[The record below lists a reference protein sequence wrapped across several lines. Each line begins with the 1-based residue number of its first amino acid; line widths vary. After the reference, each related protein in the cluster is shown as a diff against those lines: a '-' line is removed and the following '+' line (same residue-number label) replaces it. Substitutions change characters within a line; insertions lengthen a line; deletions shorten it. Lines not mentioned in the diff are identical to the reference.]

1 MYRGQSKANLAN
13 SGGTPFVTFPRMPF
27 LKVKSMSDH
36 AVQQGI
42 ENVFSTAGMLATQ
55 AVNILESSYNRP
67 SAVYRP
73 KLTLDGNSW
82 IALYGDD
89 LQVGCSG
96 HGDSPDAA
104 MWDFDKNWHK
114 KVGT

>member
-1 MYRGQSKANLAN
+1 
-13 SGGTPFVTFPRMPF
+13 
-27 LKVKSMSDH
+27 MSDH
-36 AVQQGI
+36 DAVQRGI
-42 ENVFSTAGMLATQ
+42 ENVFSTAGMLATE
-55 AVNILESSYNRP
+55 AVNILEATYNRP

-73 KLTLDGNSW
+73 QLTLDGNSW
-82 IALYGDD
+82 IALYGDN

-114 KVGT
+114 KVGE